1 VLALFNARFSVSKI
15 KVFHCTL
22 SPFGALLAPKIIEA
36 YQQETTTQKEH
47 KRLRNLIYNIY
58 IYATDGKLLG
68 SQKAVNG
75 TVSLSTSES
84 IVICKIGETSI
95 KISVK

>member
-1 VLALFNARFSVSKI
+1 M
-15 KVFHCTL
+15 
-22 SPFGALLAPKIIEA
+22 
-36 YQQETTTQKEH
+36 
-47 KRLRNLIYNIY
+47 IYNIY
-58 IYATDGKLLG
+58 IYATDGKMLG